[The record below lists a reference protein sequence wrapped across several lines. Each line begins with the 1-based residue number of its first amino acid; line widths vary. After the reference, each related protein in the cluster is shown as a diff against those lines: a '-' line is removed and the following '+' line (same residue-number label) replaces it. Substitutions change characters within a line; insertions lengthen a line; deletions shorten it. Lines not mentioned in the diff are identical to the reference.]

1 MTTNNSTSPTAHQ
14 SSASLYQLPESRW
27 QAILARSDNPT
38 GQISEARLKAI
49 GRQRFKFIQMN
60 DCDGTETSV

>member
-14 SSASLYQLPESRW
+14 SSASLYQLPESRR
-27 QAILARSDNPT
+27 QAILTHSDNPA
-38 GQISEARLKAI
+38 GRISGAWLRAI

-60 DCDGTETSV
+60 DCDGTETSA